1 MRRAVLLSALGG
13 AENTTLR
20 CGLTLHETRR
30 TGIHSH
36 VELREYE
43 LQDGKLKIAATLASG
58 WLASMDLSASVER
71 HFYHIELTG
80 PAPTS
85 GHGLPKASTISNVT
99 GFRFRRIPDE

>member
-1 MRRAVLLSALGG
+1 MRRAVLLSAPGG

-80 PAPTS
+80 PAPDKWTWFAEGEHNFQCYWVPLS
-85 GHGLPKASTISNVT
+85 EDPG
-99 GFRFRRIPDE
+99 